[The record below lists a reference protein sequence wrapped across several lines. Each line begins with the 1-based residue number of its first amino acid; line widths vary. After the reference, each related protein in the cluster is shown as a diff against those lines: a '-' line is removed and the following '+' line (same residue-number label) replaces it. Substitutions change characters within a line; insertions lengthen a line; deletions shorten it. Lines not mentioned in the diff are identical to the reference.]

1 MATPNKSWKS
11 VLLRHETLLLLVL
24 VAEWIFFYYAGT
36 SVNRRGMTVG
46 FGTLDRQFDI
56 LRHSCEIGL
65 LALALTPVILT
76 GGIDLSVGSLLGL
89 SAILFGKLWHDAGLP
104 IGAAAGCA
112 LVIGALAGGLNA
124 ALITTLRIPPLIVT
138 LGTYSLF
145 RGLAEAIT
153 HGSVTYTDFPESFL
167 FLGQER
173 WLGLPTQA
181 WLFIA
186 VAVAMWLLVH
196 RTTFGRS
203 FRAIGFAPEG
213 TRYSGIPVE
222 RRLAMVYVLAGII
235 SALAAII
242 YTARLGQAKADAGT
256 GYELFAITAVVLGGT
271 SIFGGVG
278 SVHGTLLGVA
288 AIAVLK
294 NGLACLPVVIRMN
307 SAEELSGMM
316 TGALLLLALC
326 GSVLPKILSNWRAH
340 RQTVTTKS
348 QPPITT

>member
-1 MATPNKSWKS
+1 MAAPANNPRSGHWKAIFF
-11 VLLRHETLLLLVL
+11 RHETILLLVL
-24 VAEWIFFYYAGT
+24 GLEWFYFN
-36 SVNRRGMTVG
+36 SVGPR
-46 FGTLDRQFDI
+46 FGSLDNTYDI
-56 LRHSCEIGL
+56 LRHSVEIGL
-65 LALALTPVILT
+65 LALVMTPIILT

-89 SAILFGKLWHDAGLP
+89 CAILFGKLWRDAGLSP
-104 IGAAAGCA
+104 AAAGVCT
-112 LVIGALAGGLNA
+112 LGIGALAGGVNA
-124 ALITTLRIPPLIVT
+124 ALITGLRLPPLIVT

-153 HGSVTYTDFPESFL
+153 HGADTFTNFPASFL

-173 WLGLPTQA
+173 WLGIPAQA
-181 WLFIA
+181 PIFVAAA
-186 VAVAMWLLVH
+186 VAIWLLVH

-213 TRYSGIPVE
+213 TRYAGIPVE
-222 RRLAMVYVLAGII
+222 RRIALVYVLAGIV

-288 AIAVLK
+288 AIAVLN
-294 NGLACLPVVIRMN
+294 NGLVHARQPREV
-307 SAEELSGMM
+307 AGML
-316 TGALLLLALC
+316 TGALLLLALS
-326 GSVLPKILSNWRAH
+326 GSVVPKLLTTLWSR
-340 RQTVTTKS
+340 RQTSPANTQSAETA
-348 QPPITT
+348 

>member
-1 MATPNKSWKS
+1 MNTEKHGLKTI
-11 VLLRHETLLLLVL
+11 LLRHETILLFVL
-24 VAEWIFFYYAGT
+24 IAEWLLFYHFGT
-36 SVNRRGMTVG
+36 SVNRRGVTVG
-46 FGTLDRQFDI
+46 FGTMDRQFDI

-89 SAILFGKLWHDAGLP
+89 SAIMFGKFWHDAGMS
-104 IGAAAGCA
+104 IGAAAACA
-112 LVIGALAGGLNA
+112 LGIGAIGGGLNGL
-124 ALITTLRIPPLIVT
+124 LITKLRIPPLIVT

-153 HGSVTYTDFPESFL
+153 RGAVTYTDFPDSFL

-173 WLGLPTQA
+173 WLGLPAQA
-181 WLFIA
+181 WIFLFVAIA
-186 VAVAMWLLVH
+186 IWLLVH
-196 RTTFGRS
+196 QTTFGRS

-213 TRYSGIPVE
+213 TRYAGIPVE

-235 SALAAII
+235 AALAAII

-271 SIFGGVG
+271 SIFGGTG

-294 NGLACLPVVIRMN
+294 NGLACLPIVIRMN

-326 GSVLPKILSNWRAH
+326 AGVLPKFLSKWR
-340 RQTVTTKS
+340 RTVS
-348 QPPITT
+348 ELANQRVP

>member
-1 MATPNKSWKS
+1 M
-11 VLLRHETLLLLVL
+11 
-24 VAEWIFFYYAGT
+24 
-36 SVNRRGMTVG
+36 
-46 FGTLDRQFDI
+46 
-56 LRHSCEIGL
+56 
-65 LALALTPVILT
+65 
-76 GGIDLSVGSLLGL
+76 
-89 SAILFGKLWHDAGLP
+89 
-104 IGAAAGCA
+104 IGAA
-112 LVIGALAGGLNA
+112 AGGLNA

-153 HGSVTYTDFPESFL
+153 RGAVTYTDFPGSFL

-173 WLGLPTQA
+173 WMGLPAQA
-181 WLFIA
+181 WLFFA
-186 VAVAMWLLVH
+186 VAVGIWLLVH

-213 TRYSGIPVE
+213 ARYAGLPVE
-222 RRLAMVYVLAGII
+222 RRVAMVYVMTGVVA
-235 SALAAII
+235 ALAAII

-307 SAEELSGMM
+307 SAEELSGML
-316 TGALLLLALC
+316 TGALLLVALC
-326 GSVLPKILSNWRAH
+326 GSALPKFLSKWRGSG
-340 RQTVTTKS
+340 QTLSPQPEIRTT
-348 QPPITT
+348 T